1 MFYINSVN
9 QYPDLLIKLQIMKI
23 NESVPKN
30 FDSVN
35 FFRKIKDKISK
46 ETYGLSNEQ
55 LLEYYKDANKEAFF
69 KRLDEAKAMFK
80 K

>member
-1 MFYINSVN
+1 
-9 QYPDLLIKLQIMKI
+9 
-23 NESVPKN
+23 
-30 FDSVN
+30 VN

-46 ETYGLSNEQ
+46 ETFGLSNEQ
-55 LLEYYKDANKEAFF
+55 LKEYYKDANKEAFF

>member
-1 MFYINSVN
+1 
-9 QYPDLLIKLQIMKI
+9 MKI
-23 NESVPKN
+23 NELVPKN

-55 LLEYYKDANKEAFF
+55 LMEYYKDANKEAFF
-69 KRLDEAKAMFK
+69 KRLDEAKTMFK

>member
-1 MFYINSVN
+1 MN
-9 QYPDLLIKLQIMKI
+9 I
-23 NESVPKN
+23 NESVPKF

-55 LLEYYKDANKEAFF
+55 LMEYYKDANKEAFF
-69 KRLDEAKAMFK
+69 KRLDEAKLKFK

>member
-1 MFYINSVN
+1 MN
-9 QYPDLLIKLQIMKI
+9 I

-55 LLEYYKDANKEAFF
+55 LMEYYKDANKEAFF
-69 KRLDEAKAMFK
+69 KRLDEAKLKFK
-80 K
+80 KLF

>member
-1 MFYINSVN
+1 MN
-9 QYPDLLIKLQIMKI
+9 I

-55 LLEYYKDANKEAFF
+55 LMEYYKDANKEAFF
-69 KRLDEAKAMFK
+69 KRLDEAKTMFK

>member
-1 MFYINSVN
+1 
-9 QYPDLLIKLQIMKI
+9 MKI

-55 LLEYYKDANKEAFF
+55 LMEYYKDANKQEFF
-69 KRLDEAKAMFK
+69 KRLDDAKTMFK

>member
-1 MFYINSVN
+1 MNNN
-9 QYPDLLIKLQIMKI
+9 Q
-23 NESVPKN
+23 SVPKN
-30 FDSVN
+30 FDTVN

-55 LLEYYKDANKEAFF
+55 LMEYYKDANKEAFF
-69 KRLDEAKAMFK
+69 KRLDEAKLKFK

>member
-1 MFYINSVN
+1 
-9 QYPDLLIKLQIMKI
+9 MKI
-23 NESVPKN
+23 NELVPKN

-35 FFRKIKDKISK
+35 FFKKIKDKISK

-55 LLEYYKDANKEAFF
+55 LMEYYKDANKEAFF
-69 KRLDEAKAMFK
+69 KRLDEAKTMFK

>member
-1 MFYINSVN
+1 
-9 QYPDLLIKLQIMKI
+9 MKI
-23 NESVPKN
+23 NETVPKN

-55 LLEYYKDANKEAFF
+55 LMEYYKDANKEAFF

>member
-1 MFYINSVN
+1 MN
-9 QYPDLLIKLQIMKI
+9 I

-55 LLEYYKDANKEAFF
+55 LKEYYKDSNKEAFF
-69 KRLDEAKAMFK
+69 KRLDEAKLKFK

>member
-1 MFYINSVN
+1 
-9 QYPDLLIKLQIMKI
+9 MKI
-23 NESVPKN
+23 NETVPKF

-55 LLEYYKDANKEAFF
+55 LMEYYKDANKEAFF
-69 KRLDEAKAMFK
+69 KRLDEAKAIFK

>member
-1 MFYINSVN
+1 MN
-9 QYPDLLIKLQIMKI
+9 I

-55 LLEYYKDANKEAFF
+55 LMEYYKDANKEAFF
-69 KRLDEAKAMFK
+69 KRLDDAKTMFK

>member
-1 MFYINSVN
+1 
-9 QYPDLLIKLQIMKI
+9 MKI
-23 NESVPKN
+23 NETVPKN

-55 LLEYYKDANKEAFF
+55 LMEYYKDANKEAFF
-69 KRLDEAKAMFK
+69 KRLDEAKLKFK
-80 K
+80 KLF

>member
-1 MFYINSVN
+1 MN
-9 QYPDLLIKLQIMKI
+9 I

-55 LLEYYKDANKEAFF
+55 LMEYYKDANKEAFF

>member
-1 MFYINSVN
+1 
-9 QYPDLLIKLQIMKI
+9 MKI

-46 ETYGLSNEQ
+46 ETFGLSNEQ
-55 LLEYYKDANKEAFF
+55 MKEYLKMLIKKLSLKDLMRLRRCLKNKY
-69 KRLDEAKAMFK
+69 
-80 K
+80 

>member
-1 MFYINSVN
+1 MN
-9 QYPDLLIKLQIMKI
+9 I
-23 NESVPKN
+23 NETVPKN

-46 ETYGLSNEQ
+46 ETFGLSNEQ
-55 LLEYYKDANKEAFF
+55 LKEYYKDANKEAFF
-69 KRLDEAKAMFK
+69 NRLDEAKAMFK

>member
-1 MFYINSVN
+1 MN
-9 QYPDLLIKLQIMKI
+9 I
-23 NESVPKN
+23 NETVPKN

-55 LLEYYKDANKEAFF
+55 LMEYYKDANKEAFF
-69 KRLDEAKAMFK
+69 KRLDEAKLKFK

>member
-1 MFYINSVN
+1 MN
-9 QYPDLLIKLQIMKI
+9 I
-23 NESVPKN
+23 NETVPKN

-55 LLEYYKDANKEAFF
+55 LKEYYKDANKEAFF
-69 KRLDEAKAMFK
+69 KRLDKVKTKFK
-80 K
+80 H

>member
-1 MFYINSVN
+1 
-9 QYPDLLIKLQIMKI
+9 MKI

-55 LLEYYKDANKEAFF
+55 LLEYYKDANKESFF
-69 KRLDEAKAMFK
+69 KRLDEAKLKFK

>member
-1 MFYINSVN
+1 
-9 QYPDLLIKLQIMKI
+9 MKI
-23 NESVPKN
+23 NETVPKN

-55 LLEYYKDANKEAFF
+55 LMEYYKDANKEAFF
-69 KRLDEAKAMFK
+69 KRLDEAKLKFK

>member
-1 MFYINSVN
+1 
-9 QYPDLLIKLQIMKI
+9 MKI
-23 NESVPKN
+23 KDSVPKN

-46 ETYGLSNEQ
+46 ETFGLSNEQ

-69 KRLDEAKAMFK
+69 KRLDEAKTMFK

>member
-1 MFYINSVN
+1 MN
-9 QYPDLLIKLQIMKI
+9 I

-35 FFRKIKDKISK
+35 FFRKIKDNISK
-46 ETYGLSNEQ
+46 ETFGLSNEQ
-55 LLEYYKDANKEAFF
+55 LKEYYKDANKEASF

>member
-1 MFYINSVN
+1 
-9 QYPDLLIKLQIMKI
+9 MKI

-46 ETYGLSNEQ
+46 ETFGLSNEQ

-69 KRLDEAKAMFK
+69 KRLDEAKTMFK
-80 K
+80 KSILKQKVI

>member
-1 MFYINSVN
+1 
-9 QYPDLLIKLQIMKI
+9 MKI

-55 LLEYYKDANKEAFF
+55 LMEYYKDANKEAFF
-69 KRLDEAKAMFK
+69 KRLDEAKLKFK
-80 K
+80 KLF

>member
-1 MFYINSVN
+1 MNIN
-9 QYPDLLIKLQIMKI
+9 D
-23 NESVPKN
+23 SVPKN

-46 ETYGLSNEQ
+46 ETFGLSNEQ
-55 LLEYYKDANKEAFF
+55 LKEYYKDANQEAFF

>member
-1 MFYINSVN
+1 
-9 QYPDLLIKLQIMKI
+9 MKI

-55 LLEYYKDANKEAFF
+55 LKEYYKDANKEAFF
-69 KRLDEAKAMFK
+69 KRLDEAKIKFNK
-80 K
+80 

>member
-1 MFYINSVN
+1 MN
-9 QYPDLLIKLQIMKI
+9 I

-55 LLEYYKDANKEAFF
+55 LMEYYKDANKEAFF
-69 KRLDEAKAMFK
+69 KRLDEAKLKFK

>member
-1 MFYINSVN
+1 MN
-9 QYPDLLIKLQIMKI
+9 I
-23 NESVPKN
+23 NETVPKN

-55 LLEYYKDANKEAFF
+55 LMEYYKDANKEAFF
-69 KRLDEAKAMFK
+69 KRLDNAKTMFK

>member
-1 MFYINSVN
+1 
-9 QYPDLLIKLQIMKI
+9 MKI

-35 FFRKIKDKISK
+35 YFRKIKDKISK

-69 KRLDEAKAMFK
+69 RRLDEAKTMFK

>member
-1 MFYINSVN
+1 
-9 QYPDLLIKLQIMKI
+9 MKI
-23 NESVPKN
+23 NELVPKN

-55 LLEYYKDANKEAFF
+55 LMEYYKDANKEAFF

>member
-1 MFYINSVN
+1 
-9 QYPDLLIKLQIMKI
+9 MKI

-55 LLEYYKDANKEAFF
+55 LKEYYKDANKEAFC
-69 KRLDEAKAMFK
+69 KRLGEAKLKFK

>member
-1 MFYINSVN
+1 
-9 QYPDLLIKLQIMKI
+9 MKI

-55 LLEYYKDANKEAFF
+55 LKEYYKDANKVAFF
-69 KRLDEAKAMFK
+69 KRLDEAKLKFK

>member
-1 MFYINSVN
+1 MN
-9 QYPDLLIKLQIMKI
+9 I
-23 NESVPKN
+23 NETVPKN

-55 LLEYYKDANKEAFF
+55 LMEYYKDANKDAFF
-69 KRLDEAKAMFK
+69 KRLDEAKTMFK

>member
-1 MFYINSVN
+1 MN
-9 QYPDLLIKLQIMKI
+9 I

-55 LLEYYKDANKEAFF
+55 LMEYYKDANKEAFF
-69 KRLDEAKAMFK
+69 KRLDNAKTMFK

>member
-1 MFYINSVN
+1 
-9 QYPDLLIKLQIMKI
+9 MKI

-55 LLEYYKDANKEAFF
+55 LKVYYKDAFF
-69 KRLDEAKAMFK
+69 KRLDEAKLKFK

>member
-1 MFYINSVN
+1 MN
-9 QYPDLLIKLQIMKI
+9 I
-23 NESVPKN
+23 NETVPKN

-55 LLEYYKDANKEAFF
+55 LMEYYKDANKEAFF
-69 KRLDEAKAMFK
+69 KRLDEAKTMFK